1 MFVPTLRVALTVIVM
16 EQALIDKPAIAVSI
30 GGVFAN
36 TQGSFDCDCDGT
48 GFGGPTCDSCKYWW
62 CLCHYSG

>member
-16 EQALIDKPAIAVSI
+16 EQALVDKPAIAVSI
-30 GGVFAN
+30 GGVCVN

-48 GFGGPTCDSCKYWW
+48 GFGGPTCDSC
-62 CLCHYSG
+62 